1 MSLTKKLI
9 LGTAQFGQNYGITNV
24 TGKVSELEIRSIFRN
39 ARSNQIYTL
48 DTASSYGNS
57 ELVLG
62 NVGVSDFDVITKL
75 PTIGSST
82 SNFYEVYENAIVS
95 SLKDLK
101 VSRIDTVLLHKPE
114 ELLSFYGDAIY
125 NALRKLKDRGL
136 VDRIGISIYS
146 PELLDEINPMYL
158 FDVIQVPLNVF
169 DRRIISSGW
178 LGRLS
183 EMGVSIIARSVFLQG
198 ILLSQVNDLP
208 AYFSKWH
215 PLFKQ
220 WIEFYQ
226 ENGLSALEASLQFI
240 VQVPE
245 IDKIIVGV
253 ESERQLTEI
262 VRAIN
267 NPVIKVPND
276 LEAED
281 LGLISPVHWPS

>member
-24 TGKVSELEIRSIFRN
+24 TGKVSEVEIKSIFRN
-39 ARSNQIYTL
+39 ARLNQIHTL
-48 DTASSYGNS
+48 DTASTYGDS

-62 NVGVSDFDVITKL
+62 NIGVSDFDVITKL
-75 PTIGSST
+75 PSLGSAT
-82 SNFYEVYENAIVS
+82 SDCYEIYKKSIEG

-101 VSRIDTVLLHKPE
+101 MSRIDTVLLHRPE
-114 ELLSFYGDAIY
+114 ELISSYGDTIY
-125 NALRKLKDRGL
+125 NALHKLKDDGL

-146 PELLDEINPMYL
+146 PELLDNIYPKYF
-158 FDVIQVPLNVF
+158 FDVIQAPLNIF

-183 EMGVSIIARSVFLQG
+183 EMGVSVIARSVFLQG

-208 AYFSKWH
+208 AYFSKWR
-215 PLFKQ
+215 PLFMQ

-253 ESERQLTEI
+253 ESEHQLTEI

-267 NPVIKVPND
+267 NPVIIEYND
-276 LEAED
+276 LETDD

>member
-1 MSLTKKLI
+1 MGLTKKLI
-9 LGTAQFGQNYGITNV
+9 LGTAQFGQNYGITNAI
-24 TGKVSELEIRSIFRN
+24 GKVPEAEIKSIFRN
-39 ARSNQIYTL
+39 ARLNQIHTL

-57 ELVLG
+57 EQVLG
-62 NVGVSDFDVITKL
+62 NIGVSDFDVITKL
-75 PTIGSST
+75 PSIDSST
-82 SNFYEVYENAIVS
+82 SDIYENYENAILS

-101 VSRIDTVLLHKPE
+101 TSHIETVLLHRPE
-114 ELLSFYGDAIY
+114 ELLGFYGDAIY

-136 VDRIGISIYS
+136 VNRIGISIYS
-146 PELLDEINPMYL
+146 PKLLDDIYPKYF

-178 LGRLS
+178 LIRLS
-183 EMGVSIIARSVFLQG
+183 EMGISVIARSVFLQG

-208 AYFSKWH
+208 AYFSQWRPH
-215 PLFKQ
+215 FKQ

-245 IDKIIVGV
+245 LDKIIVGV
-253 ESERQLTEI
+253 ESEQQLTEI
-262 VRAIN
+262 VRVIN
-267 NPVIKVPND
+267 NPVIIEYNN
-276 LEAED
+276 LETDD

>member
-9 LGTAQFGQNYGITNV
+9 LGTAQFGQNYGITNAI
-24 TGKVSELEIRSIFRN
+24 GKVPEADIKSIFRN
-39 ARSNQIYTL
+39 ARLNQIHTL
-48 DTASSYGNS
+48 DTASTYGDS

-62 NVGVSDFDVITKL
+62 KIGVSDFDVITKL
-75 PTIGSST
+75 PSLGNAASDCYEIYKKSIEGS
-82 SNFYEVYENAIVS
+82 
-95 SLKDLK
+95 LRDLK
-101 VSRIDTVLLHKPE
+101 MSRIDTVLLHRPE
-114 ELLSFYGDAIY
+114 GLISSYGDTIY
-125 NALRKLKDRGL
+125 NALHKLKDDGL

-146 PELLDEINPMYL
+146 PELLDNIYPKYF
-158 FDVIQVPLNVF
+158 FDVIQAPLNIF

-183 EMGVSIIARSVFLQG
+183 EMGVSVIARSVFLQG

-208 AYFSKWH
+208 PYFSKWR
-215 PLFKQ
+215 PLFMK

-226 ENGLSALEASLQFI
+226 ESGLSALEASLQFI

-253 ESERQLTEI
+253 ESEHQLNEI
-262 VRAIN
+262 VKATN
-267 NPVIKVPND
+267 NPVIIQSND
-276 LEAED
+276 LETSD

>member
-24 TGKVSELEIRSIFRN
+24 TGKVSEVEIKSIFRN
-39 ARSNQIYTL
+39 ARLNQIHTL
-48 DTASSYGNS
+48 DTASTYGDS
-57 ELVLG
+57 EPVLG
-62 NVGVSDFDVITKL
+62 NIGVSDFDVITKL
-75 PTIGSST
+75 PSLGSAT
-82 SNFYEVYENAIVS
+82 SDCYEIYKKSIEG

-101 VSRIDTVLLHKPE
+101 MSRIDTVLLHRPE
-114 ELLSFYGDAIY
+114 ELISSYGDTIY
-125 NALRKLKDRGL
+125 NALHKLKDDGL

-146 PELLDEINPMYL
+146 PELLDNIYPKYF
-158 FDVIQVPLNVF
+158 FDVIQAPLNIF

-183 EMGVSIIARSVFLQG
+183 EMGVSVIARSVFLQG

-208 AYFSKWH
+208 AYFSKWR
-215 PLFKQ
+215 PLFMQ

-240 VQVPE
+240 VQVQE

-253 ESERQLTEI
+253 ESEHQLTEI

-267 NPVIKVPND
+267 NPVIIEYND
-276 LEAED
+276 LETDD

>member
-9 LGTAQFGQNYGITNV
+9 LGTAQFGQNYGITNAI
-24 TGKVSELEIRSIFRN
+24 GKVPEAEIKSIFRN
-39 ARSNQIYTL
+39 ARLNQIHTL
-48 DTASSYGNS
+48 DTASTYGDS

-62 NVGVSDFDVITKL
+62 NIGVCDFDVITKL
-75 PTIGSST
+75 PSLGSAT
-82 SNFYEVYENAIVS
+82 SDCYEIYKKSIEG
-95 SLKDLK
+95 SLRDLK
-101 VSRIDTVLLHKPE
+101 MSRIDTVLLHRPE
-114 ELLSFYGDAIY
+114 ELISSYGDTIY
-125 NALRKLKDRGL
+125 NALHKLKDDGL

-146 PELLDEINPMYL
+146 PELLDNIYPKYF
-158 FDVIQVPLNVF
+158 FDVIQAPLNVF

-178 LGRLS
+178 LSRLS
-183 EMGVSIIARSVFLQG
+183 EMGVSVIARSVFLQG

-208 AYFSKWH
+208 SYFSKWR
-215 PLFKQ
+215 PLFMQ

-253 ESERQLTEI
+253 ESESQLTEI

-267 NPVIKVPND
+267 NPVIIEYND
-276 LEAED
+276 LETDD

>member
-24 TGKVSELEIRSIFRN
+24 TGKVSEVEIKSIFRN
-39 ARSNQIYTL
+39 ARLNQIHTL
-48 DTASSYGNS
+48 DTASTYGDS
-57 ELVLG
+57 EPVLG
-62 NVGVSDFDVITKL
+62 NIGVSDFDVITKL
-75 PTIGSST
+75 PSLGSAT
-82 SNFYEVYENAIVS
+82 SDCYEIYKKSIEG

-101 VSRIDTVLLHKPE
+101 MSRIDTVLLHRPE
-114 ELLSFYGDAIY
+114 ELISSYGDTIY
-125 NALRKLKDRGL
+125 NALHKLKDDGL

-146 PELLDEINPMYL
+146 PELLDNIYPKYF
-158 FDVIQVPLNVF
+158 FDVIQAPLNIF

-183 EMGVSIIARSVFLQG
+183 EMGVSVIARSVFLQG

-208 AYFSKWH
+208 AYFSKWR
-215 PLFKQ
+215 PLFMQ

-240 VQVPE
+240 VQVQE

-253 ESERQLTEI
+253 ESEHQLTEI
-262 VRAIN
+262 VRVIN
-267 NPVIKVPND
+267 NPVIIEYND
-276 LEAED
+276 LETDD

>member
-24 TGKVSELEIRSIFRN
+24 TGKVSEVEIKSIFKN
-39 ARSNQIYTL
+39 ARSNQIHTL
-48 DTASSYGNS
+48 DTASSYGDS
-57 ELVLG
+57 EKVLG
-62 NVGVSDFDVITKL
+62 NIGISDFDVITKL
-75 PTIGSST
+75 PSIGSST
-82 SNFYEVYENAIVS
+82 SKIYENYENVIVS

-101 VSRIDTVLLHKPE
+101 ISCIETVLLHRPE

-125 NALRKLKDRGL
+125 DALRKLKDHGL
-136 VDRIGISIYS
+136 VNRIGISIYS
-146 PELLDEINPMYL
+146 PKLLDDINPKYL

-178 LGRLS
+178 LPRLS
-183 EMGVSIIARSVFLQG
+183 QMGVSVIARSVFLQG
-198 ILLSQVNDLP
+198 ILLTQVNDLP
-208 AYFSKWH
+208 AYFSQWRPH
-215 PLFKQ
+215 FKQ

-245 IDKIIVGV
+245 IDKIIVGI
-253 ESERQLTEI
+253 ESERQLTEV

-267 NPVIKVPND
+267 NPVIIKSNHLETAD
-276 LEAED
+276 LD
-281 LGLISPVHWPS
+281 LISPVHWPF

>member
-24 TGKVSELEIRSIFRN
+24 TGKVSEVEIKSIFRN
-39 ARSNQIYTL
+39 ARLNQIHTL
-48 DTASSYGNS
+48 DTASTYGDS
-57 ELVLG
+57 EPVLG
-62 NVGVSDFDVITKL
+62 NIGVSDFDVITKL
-75 PTIGSST
+75 PSLGSAT
-82 SNFYEVYENAIVS
+82 SDCYEIYKKSIEG

-101 VSRIDTVLLHKPE
+101 MSRIDTVLLHRPE
-114 ELLSFYGDAIY
+114 ELISSYGDTIY
-125 NALRKLKDRGL
+125 NALHKLKDDGL

-146 PELLDEINPMYL
+146 PELLDNIYPKYF
-158 FDVIQVPLNVF
+158 FDVIQAPLNIF

-183 EMGVSIIARSVFLQG
+183 EMGVSVIARSVFLQG

-208 AYFSKWH
+208 AYFSKWR
-215 PLFKQ
+215 PLFMQ

-253 ESERQLTEI
+253 ESEHQLTEI
-262 VRAIN
+262 VRVIN
-267 NPVIKVPND
+267 NPVIIEYND
-276 LEAED
+276 LETDD

>member
-9 LGTAQFGQNYGITNV
+9 LGTAQFGQNYGITNAI
-24 TGKVSELEIRSIFRN
+24 GKVPEAYIKSIFRN
-39 ARSNQIYTL
+39 ARLNQIHTL
-48 DTASSYGNS
+48 DTASTYGDS

-62 NVGVSDFDVITKL
+62 KIGVSDFDVITKL
-75 PTIGSST
+75 PSLGNAASDCYEIYKKSIEGS
-82 SNFYEVYENAIVS
+82 
-95 SLKDLK
+95 LRDLK
-101 VSRIDTVLLHKPE
+101 MSCIDTVLLHRPE
-114 ELLSFYGDAIY
+114 ELISSYGDTIY
-125 NALRKLKDRGL
+125 NALHKLKDDGL

-146 PELLDEINPMYL
+146 PELLDNIYPKYF
-158 FDVIQVPLNVF
+158 FDVIQAPLNIF

-183 EMGVSIIARSVFLQG
+183 EMGVSVIARSVFLQG

-208 AYFSKWH
+208 PYFSKWR
-215 PLFKQ
+215 PLFMQ

-253 ESERQLTEI
+253 ESEHQLTEI

-267 NPVIKVPND
+267 NPVIIEYND
-276 LEAED
+276 LETDD

>member
-24 TGKVSELEIRSIFRN
+24 TGKVSEVEIKSIFRN
-39 ARSNQIYTL
+39 ARSNQIHTL
-48 DTASSYGNS
+48 DTASSYGDS

-62 NVGVSDFDVITKL
+62 NIGVSDFDVITKL
-75 PTIGSST
+75 PTLGSST
-82 SNFYEVYENAIVS
+82 SKFYETYENSIVS

-101 VSRIDTVLLHKPE
+101 MSRIDTVLLHRPE
-114 ELLSFYGDAIY
+114 ELLSSYGEAIY

-146 PELLDEINPMYL
+146 PELLDDICPKYL

-178 LGRLS
+178 LSRLS
-183 EMGVSIIARSVFLQG
+183 EMGVSVIARSVFLQG

-208 AYFSKWH
+208 AYFSQWRPH
-215 PLFKQ
+215 FKQ

-253 ESERQLTEI
+253 ESEHQLTEI
-262 VRAIN
+262 VRVIN
-267 NPVIKVPND
+267 NPVIIEYND
-276 LEAED
+276 LETDD

>member
-9 LGTAQFGQNYGITNV
+9 LGTAQFGQNYGITNAI
-24 TGKVSELEIRSIFRN
+24 GKVPEADIKSIFRN
-39 ARSNQIYTL
+39 ARLNQIHTL
-48 DTASSYGNS
+48 DTASTYGDS

-62 NVGVSDFDVITKL
+62 KIGVSDFDVITKL
-75 PTIGSST
+75 PSLGNAASDCYEIYKKSIEGS
-82 SNFYEVYENAIVS
+82 
-95 SLKDLK
+95 LRDLK
-101 VSRIDTVLLHKPE
+101 MSRIDTVLLHRPE
-114 ELLSFYGDAIY
+114 ELISSYGDTIY
-125 NALRKLKDRGL
+125 NALHKLKDDGL

-146 PELLDEINPMYL
+146 PELLDNIYPKYF
-158 FDVIQVPLNVF
+158 FDVIQAPLNIF

-183 EMGVSIIARSVFLQG
+183 EMGVSVIARSVFLQG

-208 AYFSKWH
+208 VYFSKWR
-215 PLFKQ
+215 PLFMQ

-240 VQVPE
+240 VKVPE

-253 ESERQLTEI
+253 ESEHQLTEI

-267 NPVIKVPND
+267 NPVIIEYND
-276 LEAED
+276 LETDD

>member
-1 MSLTKKLI
+1 M
-9 LGTAQFGQNYGITNV
+9 
-24 TGKVSELEIRSIFRN
+24 
-39 ARSNQIYTL
+39 
-48 DTASSYGNS
+48 
-57 ELVLG
+57 
-62 NVGVSDFDVITKL
+62 
-75 PTIGSST
+75 
-82 SNFYEVYENAIVS
+82 
-95 SLKDLK
+95 
-101 VSRIDTVLLHKPE
+101 SRIDTVLLHRPE
-114 ELLSFYGDAIY
+114 ELISSYGDTIY
-125 NALRKLKDRGL
+125 NALHKLKDDGL

-146 PELLDEINPMYL
+146 PELLDNIYPKYF
-158 FDVIQVPLNVF
+158 FDVIQAPLNIF

-183 EMGVSIIARSVFLQG
+183 EMGVSVIARSVFLQG

-208 AYFSKWH
+208 AYFSKWR
-215 PLFKQ
+215 PLFMQ

-253 ESERQLTEI
+253 ESEHQLTEI

-267 NPVIKVPND
+267 NPVIIEYND
-276 LEAED
+276 LETDD

>member
-1 MSLTKKLI
+1 
-9 LGTAQFGQNYGITNV
+9 
-24 TGKVSELEIRSIFRN
+24 VSEVEIKSIFRN
-39 ARSNQIYTL
+39 ARLNQIHTL
-48 DTASSYGNS
+48 DTASTYGDS

-62 NVGVSDFDVITKL
+62 KIGVSDFDVITKL
-75 PTIGSST
+75 PSLGSAASDC
-82 SNFYEVYENAIVS
+82 YEIYKKSIEG

-101 VSRIDTVLLHKPE
+101 MSRIDTVLLHRPE
-114 ELLSFYGDAIY
+114 ELISSYGVTIY
-125 NALRKLKDRGL
+125 NALHKLKDEGL

-146 PELLDEINPMYL
+146 PELLDNIYPKYF
-158 FDVIQVPLNVF
+158 FDVIQAPLNIF

-183 EMGVSIIARSVFLQG
+183 EMGVSVIARSVFLQG

-208 AYFSKWH
+208 PYFSKWR
-215 PLFKQ
+215 PLFMQ

-253 ESERQLTEI
+253 ESEHQLTEI

-267 NPVIKVPND
+267 NPVIIEYND
-276 LEAED
+276 LETDD